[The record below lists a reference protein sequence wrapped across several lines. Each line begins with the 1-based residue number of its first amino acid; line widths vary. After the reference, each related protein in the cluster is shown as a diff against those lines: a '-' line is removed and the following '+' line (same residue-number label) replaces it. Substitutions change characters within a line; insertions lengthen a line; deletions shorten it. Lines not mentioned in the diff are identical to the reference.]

1 MLRTKNTM
9 KLINDSVGKISN
21 NYDIAAQNIQDI
33 ADASNNKWDLITNSF
48 RFGYIQGMKAA
59 KAEMKRK
66 GEKEK

>member
-9 KLINDSVGKISN
+9 KLINDSVGKISS

-33 ADASNNKWDLITNSF
+33 ADASNNKWDLITYGF

-59 KAEMKRK
+59 RAEMKK
-66 GEKEK
+66 ATQ